1 MHVIAKTKS
10 AHQTLN
16 WVSFEWTRTSRQY
29 LRGNIRHLLALA
41 SCLGVVVVNMDRF
54 LAVHLHLRYQELMTH
69 KRVVYMVISIWVY
82 ITFVSSMTLWGLR
95 GTPNA
100 FSSVTVAIGFILTFA
115 FYIKIY
121 LTVWR
126 HKNQIQSVRIREE
139 AQSDKMKKFAA
150 LIKSTIIIF

>member
-1 MHVIAKTKS
+1 MHVITKTKS

-41 SCLGVVVVNMDRF
+41 SCLGVVIVNMDRF
-54 LAVHLHLRYQELMTH
+54 LAVHLHLRHQELMTH

-100 FSSVTVAIGFILTFA
+100 FSSVTVAIGFILIFA

-150 LIKSTIIIF
+150 LIKSTISIF